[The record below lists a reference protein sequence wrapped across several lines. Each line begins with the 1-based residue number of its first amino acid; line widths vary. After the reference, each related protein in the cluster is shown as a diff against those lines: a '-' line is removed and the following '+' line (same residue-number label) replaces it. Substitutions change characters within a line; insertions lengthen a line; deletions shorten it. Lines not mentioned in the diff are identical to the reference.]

1 MTSPFLLNFTAGP
14 EHIDIMDHVNNAVW
28 VQWIQDI
35 ATAHWESIAEPQQ
48 LEAYAWM
55 VTRHEIDYRG
65 NIKLGE
71 NVTGRTWISEP
82 PRGARFNRNVAFA
95 NAAGQTIVQ
104 AVTAW
109 ALLDRPTLRLL
120 RVRSDIVD
128 KFYAPDST

>member
-1 MTSPFLLNFTAGP
+1 MKQAFTMTFTAGP
-14 EHIDIMDHVNNAVW
+14 AHIDIMDHVNNAVW

-35 ATAHWESIAEPQQ
+35 ATAHWESIANAQQ

-71 NVTGRTWISEP
+71 QVTGRTWISEP
-82 PRGARFNRNVAFA
+82 PRGARFNRNVAFD
-95 NAAGQTIVQ
+95 NADGQTIVQ

-109 ALLDRPTLRLL
+109 ALLDRETLRLL
-120 RVRSDIVD
+120 RVRGDIVD
-128 KFYAPDST
+128 KFLDTDPV